1 MILAAAVLALLWG
14 AVVLRVPTLWRDRRQ
29 RALWAAIFALAL
41 ARTASFEPVAD
52 VIGMPMLPHF
62 VGVAVAFFLLR
73 FIALVTGRG
82 GARWQLGLV
91 VSVLVAMGALAA
103 VSGGIATRAD
113 LLAADLSATRVAYW
127 VVLEGYL
134 GAVLVTAAVLFADV
148 ARQAPAGLPRL
159 GLRATAAGTVLVA
172 LYAAMKTG
180 LIVAHGAGVAVDFA
194 RIEPTA
200 HAVQTAGVFVGVA
213 GLLVPATRRA
223 RAAVEAYRSL
233 LVLRPLWTA
242 MRDAF
247 PQVILFSPR
256 RALIEMAGI
265 DDVHL
270 RLYRR
275 VIEIRDGMLA
285 LRPFHPGTYPP
296 NADPA
301 VAEAEAIAL
310 ALRRRA
316 EGVEPTDQP
325 GSWAP
330 VGPEMAD
337 EVAWL
342 SRVSAAY
349 RRVSPD
355 AVRTPRPSGSA
366 R

>member
-1 MILAAAVLALLWG
+1 MILAAAVLALLWS

-41 ARTASFEPVAD
+41 ARTAAFGPVAD
-52 VIGMPMLPHF
+52 AIGMPMLPHF
-62 VGVAVAFFLLR
+62 LGVAVAFFLLR
-73 FIALVTGRG
+73 FIGLVTGRG
-82 GARWQLGLV
+82 GARWQVALV
-91 VSVLVAMGALAA
+91 VVVLVTMVVLGAA
-103 VSGGIATRAD
+103 SGGIDTRAD
-113 LLAADLSATRVAYW
+113 LLAADLDATGVAYW

-134 GAVLVTAAVLFADV
+134 GAVLVTGAVLFAGV

-159 GLRATAAGTVLVA
+159 GLWASTAGTGLVA
-172 LYAAMKTG
+172 LYAALKTG
-180 LIVAHGAGVAVDFA
+180 LVVAHGVGVTVDFV

-200 HAVQTAGVFVGVA
+200 YAVQTVGIFIGVA

-223 RAAVEAYRSL
+223 RSAVAAYRSL
-233 LVLRPLWTA
+233 LALRPLWTA

-296 NADPA
+296 AAEPA

-316 EGVEPTDQP
+316 AGAEPAEQP

-342 SRVSAAY
+342 SQVSIAF
-349 RRVSPD
+349 RKVSPD
-355 AVRTPRPSGSA
+355 AVPTPRPSGSA